1 MGLFSSKSDAEIKR
15 TREDDIKAAHRAR
28 KWGLGSASKWEKR
41 VIEADNELA
50 RRSEKAVKE
59 AGRAVENARYWVE
72 AGELD
77 GDRSPVPAHMRR
89 EVEKAVKEARRRG
102 YSDAHIDYEARK
114 AARRW

>member
-1 MGLFSSKSDAEIKR
+1 MGLFSRKSDAEIKR
-15 TREDDIKAAHRAR
+15 IREDDIKAAHRAR
-28 KWGLGSASKWEKR
+28 AWRMSSARKWEKR

-50 RRSEKAVKE
+50 RRGEKAVKE

-89 EVEKAVKEARRRG
+89 DVEKAVKEARRHG
-102 YSDAHIDYEARK
+102 YSDAHIEYEARK
-114 AARRW
+114 ATRRW